1 MPDFVVFRGL
11 HTSRISAIIRYYPLL
26 AVCRV
31 ANLLQILAAP
41 LATTVWPRLL
51 STHQN
56 TNKPMK
62 YRMWTDTRRQKL
74 DCKYPVKIEIR
85 NNRVFNLS
93 TGISVDLDNLG
104 PDGMPK
110 SKAEGAALRKI
121 LSAVEIYC
129 LTHTG
134 IPDAKAREDL
144 EEIIGY
150 RKKNRAGEFTSY
162 LDKYMEAHNQKENTA
177 DLYTRTR
184 KKVDEFDP
192 HVLLSA
198 IDSRWVERFDAWMER
213 HGLRPNSRSIF
224 LRNVRAVIKWANRHE
239 QIIPD
244 PFARYTICKE
254 EPEHRALTMRQ
265 LLDLYRYQPLEG
277 WQEFARDMF
286 MLSFYLIGVNLADLM
301 AMTHDN
307 VVDGRLVYRR
317 QKTGRRYSVKI
328 EPEAG
333 VLLAKYAG
341 KKMLFSFAEDSS
353 YNAVKVRVNRALK
366 RLGSTDRKKAAMLPG
381 YVCYYSA
388 RHTWA
393 TVAYSIGIP
402 SGTISDGLGHE
413 HGCPVTFGYID
424 IDTRLIDE
432 ANRRV
437 IDSLKG
443 V

>member
-1 MPDFVVFRGL
+1 
-11 HTSRISAIIRYYPLL
+11 
-26 AVCRV
+26 
-31 ANLLQILAAP
+31 
-41 LATTVWPRLL
+41 
-51 STHQN
+51 
-56 TNKPMK
+56 MK
-62 YRMWTDTRRQKL
+62 YRMWTDTRRQKN

-104 PDGMPK
+104 ADGMPK
-110 SKAEGAALRKI
+110 NRAEGAALRKI

-129 LTHTG
+129 LTHDNV
-134 IPDAKAREDL
+134 PDAKAREDL

-150 RKKNRAGEFTSY
+150 RKKNRAGEFSTY
-162 LDKYMEAHNQKENTA
+162 LSKYMDAHSQRPNTIE
-177 DLYTRTR
+177 LYTRTR
-184 KKVDEFDP
+184 EKVEEFSP
-192 HVLLSA
+192 GIALSA

-213 HGLRPNSRSIF
+213 RGLRPNSRSIY

-239 QIIPD
+239 PICPD

-254 EPEHRALTMRQ
+254 DTGHKALTMRQ
-265 LLDLYRYQPLEG
+265 LLDLYHYQPIEE
-277 WQEFARDMF
+277 WQEFSRDMF
-286 MLSFYLIGVNLADLM
+286 LLSFYLLGINLADLM
-301 AMTHDN
+301 AMTRDN

-353 YNAVKVRVNRALK
+353 YNAVKVRVNRGLK
-366 RLGSTDRKKAAMLPG
+366 RLGGLEFEGQKKIITRMLPE
-381 YVCYYSA
+381 YICYYSA